1 MLREMTMS
9 AKTGERK
16 HQILQMLAEMLEQPR
31 AARIT
36 TAALA
41 ARLQCSEAALYR
53 HFASKAQM
61 FEGLFEFI
69 ETTIFT
75 LVNQIVT
82 SEANGVEQARK
93 IAVMLVTFAE
103 RNRGMT
109 RVLSGDALVTEDE
122 RLQTRVSQITERIES
137 TFKQSLRSA
146 LTGGTLAATT
156 EVTPMATLLTHCV
169 LGSWLRFAQSRWQA
183 SPTTHIDAQLR
194 LILGV
199 NNQPTG

>member
-1 MLREMTMS
+1 MLGEMTMS
-9 AKTGERK
+9 AKPGERK
-16 HQILQMLAEMLEQPR
+16 HQILQMLAEQPR

-69 ETTIFT
+69 ESTVFS
-75 LVNQIVT
+75 LVNQIVA
-82 SEANGVEQARK
+82 SEPNGVEQARK

-122 RLQTRVSQITERIES
+122 RLQARVSQITDRIET
-137 TFKQSLRSA
+137 TFKQSLRTA
-146 LTGGTLAATT
+146 
-156 EVTPMATLLTHCV
+156 
-169 LGSWLRFAQSRWQA
+169 
-183 SPTTHIDAQLR
+183 
-194 LILGV
+194 
-199 NNQPTG
+199 

>member
-1 MLREMTMS
+1 MS
-9 AKTGERK
+9 AKPGERK

-69 ETTIFT
+69 ETTIFS
-75 LVNQIVT
+75 LVNQIIADET
-82 SEANGVEQARK
+82 NGVEQARK
-93 IAVMLVTFAE
+93 IAVMLVTFAQ

-109 RVLSGDALVTEDE
+109 RVLCGDALVTEDE
-122 RLQTRVSQITERIES
+122 RLHARVSQITERIET
-137 TFKQSLRSA
+137 TFKQALRGAVTAGA
-146 LTGGTLAATT
+146 LDPATEITPLAA
-156 EVTPMATLLTHCV
+156 LLTHCV
-169 LGSWLRFAQSRWQA
+169 LGSWLRFAQSRWQ
-183 SPTTHIDAQLR
+183 STPTTHIDAQMR
-194 LILGV
+194 LILG
-199 NNQPTG
+199 

>member
-1 MLREMTMS
+1 MS
-9 AKTGERK
+9 AKPGERK

-69 ETTIFT
+69 ETTIFS
-75 LVNQIVT
+75 LVNQIIADET
-82 SEANGVEQARK
+82 NGVEQARK
-93 IAVMLVTFAE
+93 IAVMLVTFAQ

-109 RVLSGDALVTEDE
+109 RVLCGDALVTEDE
-122 RLQTRVSQITERIES
+122 RLQARVSQITERIET
-137 TFKQSLRSA
+137 TFKQALRGA
-146 LTGGTLAATT
+146 VTAGVLDPATEITPLAA
-156 EVTPMATLLTHCV
+156 LLTHCV
-169 LGSWLRFAQSRWQA
+169 LGSWLRFAQSRWQ
-183 SPTTHIDAQLR
+183 STPTTHIDAQMR
-194 LILGV
+194 LILG
-199 NNQPTG
+199 

>member
-1 MLREMTMS
+1 MS
-9 AKTGERK
+9 AKPGERK

-69 ETTIFT
+69 ETTIFS
-75 LVNQIVT
+75 LVNQIIADET
-82 SEANGVEQARK
+82 NGVEQARK
-93 IAVMLVTFAE
+93 IAVMLVTFAQ

-109 RVLSGDALVTEDE
+109 RVLCGDALVTEDE
-122 RLQTRVSQITERIES
+122 RLQARVSQITERIET
-137 TFKQSLRSA
+137 TFKQALRGA
-146 LTGGTLAATT
+146 VTAGVLDPATEITPLAA
-156 EVTPMATLLTHCV
+156 LLTHCV
-169 LGSWLRFAQSRWQA
+169 LGGWLRFAQSRWQ
-183 SPTTHIDAQLR
+183 STPTTHIDAQLR
-194 LILGV
+194 LILG
-199 NNQPTG
+199 